1 MAEATLMRHWAA
13 RRRTCGD
20 GAFSIAMMHGTAL
33 AACQTR
39 LVNGIAVATLPSHV
53 STSRTSTMTASPFD
67 LS

>member
-13 RRRTCGD
+13 RRRTCGA

-39 LVNGIAVATLPSHV
+39 LVSAFAIIPVLSHINKG
-53 STSRTSTMTASPFD
+53 RTCSMA
-67 LS
+67 